1 MQLDNNDN
9 ENDKEKADDD
19 EIKLNISLILSKAA
33 LNLGEWDKLKLYT
46 SKIKSIEEGD
56 IYEENFF
63 KAIISINESQY
74 EEAKKY
80 IDIARESI
88 DDKIKSLLNESYER
102 AYKSLLDNENLCELE
117 DIIKLKLNNL
127 NKEDYSRKKEKLKY
141 RWDKNLSLKDEDI
154 SIYQRT
160 LGIRKIIFSDEE
172 DYLNSLRLSQICR
185 RSNQFTTCMLVLN
198 RLQKN
203 LQNCCAD
210 ATMRVKLEIGKC
222 LHDDYHDSNNLSKAV
237 DVLKNLIND
246 INNDNNKDIDDK
258 LKSTIYCC
266 YGMWRAEKIGNIF
279 NENEVNEIL
288 KDLELSTKYNQDN
301 YKAWHSYALLN
312 YKFFESEKKLDTNYA
327 INAIEGFTKSIC
339 IGGNNMSKILQDL
352 LLLINIWFQIGNED
366 YIDKL
371 MNEKIDII
379 SIQCWIL
386 IIPQLLARIN
396 ITNPLI
402 RKTLILLLKK
412 IGLKNP
418 RSLTYPLTVLHN
430 SKSKTRAEAVALIL
444 EDIKKQ
450 HQKLFKECEL
460 IINELNRCAL
470 CLHEQ
475 WSEAIEEGAKLFFQ
489 SKDPKASAKLLIEL
503 HQKMKS
509 NPQTMN
515 EIHFYQMYKSNLNS
529 AYKLV
534 QDFLENNN
542 YTSFKEA
549 WDIYHNCFRSMSKNY
564 SDFQRLDLKSLSP
577 LLFQFSESEI
587 EMPGLYQNGI
597 SDINEPIIK
606 IASFSRYLTV
616 LNSKQHPRKIVLYG
630 SDGKEYPF
638 LLKGHEDIR
647 QDERV
652 MQLFGL
658 INALLSKDSDT
669 RKKNLSIKRY
679 SVIPLSPN
687 TGIIGWVSNCDT
699 LHQLIKDYRNKN
711 KVRVNMEHFLMVKF
725 NPKLWLNS
733 TQNLIV
739 L

>member
-1 MQLDNNDN
+1 
-9 ENDKEKADDD
+9 
-19 EIKLNISLILSKAA
+19 
-33 LNLGEWDKLKLYT
+33 
-46 SKIKSIEEGD
+46 
-56 IYEENFF
+56 
-63 KAIISINESQY
+63 
-74 EEAKKY
+74 
-80 IDIARESI
+80 
-88 DDKIKSLLNESYER
+88 
-102 AYKSLLDNENLCELE
+102 
-117 DIIKLKLNNL
+117 
-127 NKEDYSRKKEKLKY
+127 
-141 RWDKNLSLKDEDI
+141 
-154 SIYQRT
+154 
-160 LGIRKIIFSDEE
+160 
-172 DYLNSLRLSQICR
+172 
-185 RSNQFTTCMLVLN
+185 MLVLN

-246 INNDNNKDIDDK
+246 INNDNNKNIDDK

-597 SDINEPIIK
+597 SDINESIIK

-725 NPKLWLNS
+725 NPKFDSSLSYCKLEVFKHALNHTLGIDIYKVLWNKSQNAEDWHERRTNYSRSMAVMSIVGYILGLGDRHPSNIMLDRISGKVIHIDFGDCFEVAMKREKFPEKVPFRLTRMLIKALEIGGIEGVYRITCENVMRVVREHKDSLNVILAAFVHDP
-733 TQNLIV
+733 LISFR
-739 L
+739 LLIPLIMKQAKNKNRNDISEEKDEIKEEKNEKRRKK